1 MSKVD
6 RYLSTIFL
14 LSLSF
19 IILSPFLSQAKA
31 QSVQLQQSPEP
42 KQKIKTIIP
51 SLEPLLLAGDRE
63 HIKYSADNSD
73 FINPERGFHGNCDI
87 LNETDLSWIRE
98 EGHALA
104 RAYIRLDSYRNQ
116 PLPQAFLDK
125 IADSLSNAREAGIK
139 IILRFSYNFGI
150 GEEDAPLEQVEAHIV
165 QLTPILRDFQDIIAV
180 LQAGFIGAW
189 GEWHNSTNDLDTA
202 ENKSTILQALL
213 TALPVSRMLQLRYP
227 YDLMDNF
234 PEPPSSQD
242 AYKESNIAR
251 TGHHNDCFLAN
262 VTDEGTYDPEEKLE
276 EFKKYLEKSTLYTA
290 TGGETCQATPEQHRT
305 DCQTALNEMEQFHWS
320 YLNYDFYAPDITRW
334 KDEGCYNEISKRL
347 GYRYRLL
354 STTWE
359 KNIGPDR
366 LLNMACVLT
375 NDGFAN
381 LYNKRPLELILR
393 HTSSGNIITLTVT
406 EDARNLLPNPGEK
419 KQISISLSLP
429 SSAEKG
435 TYETFLNLPD
445 DDPELSRHPEYSI
458 RLANKGVWKTESGY
472 NSLGVFVKLK

>member
-1 MSKVD
+1 
-6 RYLSTIFL
+6 
-14 LSLSF
+14 
-19 IILSPFLSQAKA
+19 
-31 QSVQLQQSPEP
+31 
-42 KQKIKTIIP
+42 
-51 SLEPLLLAGDRE
+51 
-63 HIKYSADNSD
+63 
-73 FINPERGFHGNCDI
+73 
-87 LNETDLSWIRE
+87 
-98 EGHALA
+98 
-104 RAYIRLDSYRNQ
+104 
-116 PLPQAFLDK
+116 
-125 IADSLSNAREAGIK
+125 
-139 IILRFSYNFGI
+139 
-150 GEEDAPLEQVEAHIV
+150 
-165 QLTPILRDFQDIIAV
+165 
-180 LQAGFIGAW
+180 
-189 GEWHNSTNDLDTA
+189 
-202 ENKSTILQALL
+202 
-213 TALPVSRMLQLRYP
+213 MLQLRYP

-393 HTSSGNIITLTVT
+393 HTSSGNI
-406 EDARNLLPNPGEK
+406 
-419 KQISISLSLP
+419 
-429 SSAEKG
+429 AEKG